1 MTCLYRITIYNE
13 QNHNCLNGE
22 MRMLEED
29 RKTAKLGDFTTDRR
43 VGMIALI
50 GIVAGTGGVAAGW
63 VLLRLISLVNNFA
76 YYRIWSVRILPAGG
90 ATAPTGHLPL
100 WTVFIPMLGALI
112 IGLMARYGSEKIR
125 GHGIPEALEAIIL
138 GNSRLNLKIAILK
151 PISSAISI
159 GTGGPFGAEGPI
171 IMTGGAIG
179 SLFAQ
184 LFELTDMER
193 KTLLVAGA
201 CAGMTA
207 VFGTPIA
214 AILLAVELLLFE
226 LKPRSFLPVAV
237 ACITAAVE
245 RQYVLTPAPLFPYI
259 GGATIDPLHALGWVG
274 LGLAAGF
281 GSAVLTLLVYA
292 VEDGFLKLPIHWMW
306 WPVLGGAV
314 VGIGG
319 LIDPRALG
327 VGYPDIAKMLA
338 GGLLG
343 ASALR
348 LMVVKGV
355 IWSVALGSGTSGGV
369 LAPLLIIGGGLGA
382 VLSSFLPS
390 SDPGFWAVLGMSA
403 MMGGTMRAPL
413 TASLFAVE
421 LTGNHEILLPVVTA
435 CLASY
440 AVTVL
445 FMKRSILTEKLARRG
460 HHLTREYGVDLAAL
474 ARVQDIMS
482 TNVETLAANM
492 TVGDAIDFFLEPA
505 HRHRAYPVADD
516 QARLIGLVSRPDI
529 LNWIGAAVPRTLPL
543 CEALNNRP
551 LVVARLDET
560 VSTIAIRML
569 RNDAPRIPVVD
580 TDAQRLIGIVSR
592 ADITKL
598 RWREYEAET
607 IRESH
612 FIRRRN
618 SQEFFQNSVVFGP
631 IKSEVP

>member
-1 MTCLYRITIYNE
+1 MAVTKKHDITP
-13 QNHNCLNGE
+13 
-22 MRMLEED
+22 D
-29 RKTAKLGDFTTDRR
+29 RLGDFTTTHR
-43 VGMIALI
+43 VAMISLM
-50 GIVAGTGGVAAGW
+50 GVVAGTGGVAAGW
-63 VLLRLISLVNNFA
+63 VLLRLISIVNNLV
-76 YYRIWSVRILPAGG
+76 YYGVWSTRVRPAGG
-90 ATAPTGHLPL
+90 FIMPSGHLAL
-100 WTVFIPMLGALI
+100 WTVLIPMLGALI
-112 IGLMARYGSEKIR
+112 IGLMARYGTEKIR

-138 GNSRLNLKIAILK
+138 GSSRINLKTAILK

-207 VFGTPIA
+207 VFGTPVA

-245 RQYVLTPAPLFPYI
+245 RRYLLTPAPLFPYT
-259 GGATIDPLHALGWVG
+259 GGVTIDPLHAAGWVG
-274 LGLAAGF
+274 VGLIIGF
-281 GSAVLTLLVYA
+281 ASALLTLLVYA
-292 VEDGFLKLPIHWMW
+292 AEDGFLKLPVHWMW

-327 VGYPDIAKMLA
+327 VGYPDIAQMLT
-338 GGLLG
+338 GGLVG

-348 LMVVKGV
+348 LMLVKSV

-382 VLSSFLPS
+382 VLAPYLPV

-421 LTGNHEILLPVVTA
+421 LTGNHEILLPVITA
-435 CLASY
+435 SAASY
-440 AVTVL
+440 AITVL

-460 HHLTREYGVDLAAL
+460 HHLTREYSVDLAAL
-474 ARVQDIMS
+474 ARVRDIM
-482 TNVETLAANM
+482 TTEVETMEADL
-492 TVGDAIDFFLEPA
+492 TIGSAIDFFLTPT
-505 HRHRAYPVADD
+505 HRHRAYPVVNT
-516 QARLIGLVSRPDI
+516 QKQLIGLVSRVDI
-529 LNWIGAAVPRTLPL
+529 LSWIGAKSPPTQSLY
-543 CEALNNRP
+543 EALKGRP
-551 LVVARLDET
+551 VVIASPGET
-560 VSTIAIRML
+560 VSTVAVRML
-569 RNDAPRIPVVD
+569 VRDSARIPVID
-580 TDAQRLIGIVSR
+580 PETQRLVGILSR
-592 ADITKL
+592 ADVMKL
-598 RWREYEAET
+598 RWREFEAET
-607 IRESH
+607 IRKSHIFSRKKSRSMVLES
-612 FIRRRN
+612 IPKAATAKTAR
-618 SQEFFQNSVVFGP
+618 P
-631 IKSEVP
+631 

>member
-1 MTCLYRITIYNE
+1 
-13 QNHNCLNGE
+13 
-22 MRMLEED
+22 MLKED
-29 RKTAKLGDFTTDRR
+29 WKTAKLGDFTTDRR
-43 VGMIALI
+43 VGMIALL
-50 GIVAGTGGVAAGW
+50 GIVAGTGGVVAGW
-63 VLLRLISLVNNFA
+63 VLLRMISLVNNFA
-76 YYRIWSVRILPAGG
+76 YYRIWSIRVLPPGG
-90 ATAPTGHLPL
+90 VAAPTGHLPL
-100 WTVFIPMLGALI
+100 WTVFIPMAGALI
-112 IGLMARYGSEKIR
+112 IGLMARYGTEKIR
-125 GHGIPEALEAIIL
+125 GHGIPEALEAIVL
-138 GNSRLNLKIAILK
+138 GNSRLNLKTAILK

-259 GGATIDPLHALGWVG
+259 GGAIIDPLHALGWVG

-281 GSAVLTLLVYA
+281 GSALLTLLVYA

-327 VGYPDIAKMLA
+327 VGYPDIAEMLA

-348 LMVVKGV
+348 LMLVKGV

-382 VLSSFLPS
+382 VLSPYLPS

-460 HHLTREYGVDLAAL
+460 HHLTREYSVDLAAL
-474 ARVQDIMS
+474 ARVQDIM
-482 TNVETLAANM
+482 TKNVETLSADM
-492 TVGDAIDFFLEPA
+492 TIGDVIDFFLEPT
-505 HRHRAYPVADD
+505 HRHRAYPVVDAEM
-516 QARLIGLVSRPDI
+516 QPLGLVSRVDI
-529 LNWIGAAVPRTLPL
+529 LDWIGAKVLRALPL
-543 CEALNNRP
+543 RAALKNRA
-551 LVVARLDET
+551 LIIARLDET
-560 VSTIAIRML
+560 VSTVAIRML
-569 RNDAPRIPVVD
+569 SKNAPRIPVVD
-580 TDAQRLIGIVSR
+580 ADTRRLLGIISR
-592 ADITKL
+592 ADIMKL
-598 RWREYEAET
+598 RWREHEAET
-607 IRESH
+607 VRESH
-612 FIRRRN
+612 FLRRKN
-618 SQEFFQNSVVFGP
+618 GFDQTQESP
-631 IKSEVP
+631 PPETAETASR